1 MLVLYNIDRLEET
14 LSVKCLILYL
24 KENILGFEEKGAI
37 FQKAQSKTK
46 KKSEAKKKTC
56 TKCKRYLRIF
66 LLSWW
71 AANLTG

>member
-24 KENILGFEEKGAI
+24 KEHILGFEEKGAI

-46 KKSEAKKKTC
+46 KKRNYKKNMYKM
-56 TKCKRYLRIF
+56 
-66 LLSWW
+66 
-71 AANLTG
+71 

>member
-24 KENILGFEEKGAI
+24 KEHILGFEEKGAI

-46 KKSEAKKKTC
+46 KSETTKKTC

-71 AANLTG
+71 AANLIG